1 MNEGIIATR
10 YARALLKYAV
20 ETGKEDEIYAQASA
34 LVLLFQ
40 KVPRFRNVVEGN
52 RELPVE
58 KKLSLMETAL
68 GQRLADAIIRFAALV
83 DSRSRMEYWS
93 RMLASFVDM
102 YREVRQIRTGS
113 LITAVRHED
122 LRERLETAMEERL
135 GGTVV
140 LEDRVDGSLIG
151 GFVLEV
157 EGLRMDAS
165 VDGQLRRI
173 RKELIEKDNRI
184 I

>member
-1 MNEGIIATR
+1 
-10 YARALLKYAV
+10 
-20 ETGKEDEIYAQASA
+20 
-34 LVLLFQ
+34 
-40 KVPRFRNVVEGN
+40 
-52 RELPVE
+52 
-58 KKLSLMETAL
+58 
-68 GQRLADAIIRFAALV
+68 
-83 DSRSRMEYWS
+83 
-93 RMLASFVDM
+93 
-102 YREVRQIRTGS
+102 
-113 LITAVRHED
+113 
-122 LRERLETAMEERL
+122 MEERL

>member
-20 ETGKEDEIYAQASA
+20 ETGKEDELYAQASA

-40 KVPRFRNVVEGN
+40 KVPQFRNVVEGN

-68 GQRLADAIIRFAALV
+68 GQGLADAIIRFAALV

-93 RMLASFVDM
+93 RMLASFV
-102 YREVRQIRTGS
+102 
-113 LITAVRHED
+113 
-122 LRERLETAMEERL
+122 ERLEAAMEERL